1 MGRISQMRSSVKQ
14 SARRRLVE
22 YDALTRRLW
31 IFGQRC
37 HHGATGSLM
46 ALAACVALLSDPDT
60 VIKPTTWPASLLA
73 LTAAGGAVMMAHDW
87 KDRAIWFE
95 RGRGSQL

>member
-1 MGRISQMRSSVKQ
+1 MRQGTGYSVAK
-14 SARRRLVE
+14 LVE
-22 YDALTRRLW
+22 YDALRRRLW

-37 HHGATGSLM
+37 HHGATGSVVAVTAFL
-46 ALAACVALLSDPDT
+46 ALLSDQTPVAT
-60 VIKPTTWPASLLA
+60 PHVGARPVLA
-73 LTAAGGAVMMAHDW
+73 LTAAGGALMMAHDW

>member
-1 MGRISQMRSSVKQ
+1 MEAGAANHPGK
-14 SARRRLVE
+14 LVE
-22 YDALTRRLW
+22 YDALRRRLW

-37 HHGATGSLM
+37 HHGAMGSVV
-46 ALAACVALLSDPDT
+46 AAAAFLALLSDPAA
-60 VIKPTTWPASLLA
+60 VVRPAAGARSLFA
-73 LTAAGGAVMMAHDW
+73 VAAAGGALLMAHDW